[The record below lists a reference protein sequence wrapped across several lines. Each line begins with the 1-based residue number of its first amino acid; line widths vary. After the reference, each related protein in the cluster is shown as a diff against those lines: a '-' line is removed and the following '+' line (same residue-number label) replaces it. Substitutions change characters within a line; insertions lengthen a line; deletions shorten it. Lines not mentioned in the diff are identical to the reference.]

1 MNLSSL
7 NHLSLVPASKEKRS
21 VHDKRSAHDSKTA
34 GSVANPMSNSV
45 AMMMIYHPYPV
56 WKTRSDATNRWRK

>member
-7 NHLSLVPASKEKRS
+7 NHLSLVPARKEKRTVHDKRS
-21 VHDKRSAHDSKTA
+21 VHDSKSVDSAAS
-34 GSVANPMSNSV
+34 PMSNSV

-56 WKTRSDATNRWRK
+56 RDTHSDVTNRWRK

>member
-7 NHLSLVPASKEKRS
+7 NHLSLVPARKEKRT
-21 VHDKRSAHDSKTA
+21 VHDSKSA
-34 GSVANPMSNSV
+34 DSAANPMSNSV

-56 WKTRSDATNRWRK
+56 RNTHSDVTNRWRK